1 MDHQTQNKPTFN
13 ERQAMWRY
21 QVTATLKDHASIKPY
36 LEWLFDG
43 HVHSVCQWAEQ
54 AEVVHLEGNDHLS
67 QHPPQV
73 MSIYWFT
80 SQAQFERYKQEGAPL
95 LRAEGIAFSESI
107 GGIEFERKHGWAW
120 QVRGEG

>member
-21 QVTATLKDHASIKPY
+21 QVTATLKDHASIKSY

-43 HVHSVCQWAEQ
+43 HVQSVCQWAKH

-67 QHPPQV
+67 RQV
-73 MSIYWFT
+73 MSIYWFA
-80 SQAQFERYKQEGAPL
+80 SQTQFEQYEREGAPI
-95 LRAEGIAFSESI
+95 LRAEGIAFSESV
-107 GGIEFERKHGWAW
+107 GGIEFERKLGWAW